1 MTGEDRPVPHQ
12 SFDVVRAVSERLT
25 EGLRVV
31 EDSVD
36 LVWFDRFDYSIR
48 ILRKAL
54 NLRHDRLNGLADLGQ
69 VLQRRVD
76 IRRVVGQGL
85 GKDVGVVKRRLN
97 GIGIVGKKLVGS
109 IDDRDALGRHR
120 LDVPY
125 DRTNL
130 VRIDRL
136 NEPIGIVGERLQ
148 ARRQRPDLLAEFTDA
163 LERRVDSGRVI
174 SQAPSKTDRRS

>member
-1 MTGEDRPVPHQ
+1 M
-12 SFDVVRAVSERLT
+12 
-25 EGLRVV
+25 
-31 EDSVD
+31 D

-69 VLQRRVD
+69 VLERRVD

-148 ARRQRPDLLAEFTDA
+148 ARRQRPDLLAEFTHA
-163 LERRVDSGRVI
+163 LQRRVDSGRVI
-174 SQAPSKTDRRS
+174 GQAPSKTDRRS